1 MSLLGLLCFL
11 LAALDLASSLIGV
24 PLTSVGWSPMVF
36 MLLGGLF
43 FALDAL
49 QRHDRPSA

>member
-11 LAALDLASSLIGV
+11 LAVLDLASSFIGV

-49 QRHDRPSA
+49 QRRDRPST